1 MLRQNGDPRQLVDH
15 LPEHNVIHL
24 RAGMRPEQTVL
35 HLLGIVS
42 KAFAVMLQDPLI
54 ELPKQS
60 SPCLKRPKV
69 RVRQPVRDQPADTL
83 VRCYQR
89 NRSRRVT
96 PRNGNGGRNSRR
108 RGAMNNHVKVWF
120 LTRRSGIVSVCGKGS
135 QGKSSGGR
143 SNNCSD
149 IHCALPP

>member
-35 HLLGIVS
+35 HLLRIVS
-42 KAFAVMLQDPLI
+42 KAFPVMLQDPST
-54 ELPKQS
+54 ELPKQ
-60 SPCLKRPKV
+60 PAPPLKRPKV

-89 NRSRRVT
+89 NRSLRVT
-96 PRNGNGGRNSRR
+96 PRNGNGSRNSSR
-108 RGAMNNHVKVWF
+108 RGAKNNHIRAFQVIFAIRMALRFGFFCLCW
-120 LTRRSGIVSVCGKGS
+120 RRG
-135 QGKSSGGR
+135 
-143 SNNCSD
+143 N
-149 IHCALPP
+149 